1 MSFITLKITF
11 TTMVITLVVSPLFI
25 WLNRRLSIVDIPGR
39 EPHKKHTSP
48 TPIAGGQVLLFTFLA
63 AGLIFGVLNMP
74 EIQSIFLPALIVFL
88 FGLWDDIR
96 GISPIWKFFGQL
108 LAAILLI
115 ISGVQVLLFN
125 QPWLN
130 YAITLLWL
138 VGITN
143 AYNFVD
149 SMDGLVVG
157 LGGLAA
163 AFFVLVTF
171 DANQPQLSN
180 LSLIILGASIGAF
193 YFNARP
199 AKYFMGDSGSQ
210 FMGFL
215 LASLGIAYNPIGF
228 ERYVSWFVPIL
239 LMAVPIFD
247 TVLIVF
253 SRMRRGESIFKGAN
267 DHTYHRLVA
276 LGMHP
281 NRAVLTMQI
290 VALLLGSLAFITLPL
305 PPIYANMIF
314 AAVLIIGIVFVI
326 YLDNHKRW
334 TANQD

>member
-1 MSFITLKITF
+1 MSFITLGITF
-11 TTMVITLVVSPLFI
+11 TAILFTLLVSPFFI

-39 EPHKKHTSP
+39 EPHKQHSSP
-48 TPIAGGQVLLFTFLA
+48 TPIAGGQVLLITLLVV
-63 AGLIFGVLNMP
+63 GLLNRVLTLP
-74 EIQSIFLPALIVFL
+74 EIQPILLPAIIVFI
-88 FGLWDDIR
+88 FGMWDDLK
-96 GISPIWKFFGQL
+96 GISPLWKFIGQL

-115 ISGVQVLLFN
+115 ASGVQVLLFT
-125 QPWLN
+125 QQWIN
-130 YAITLLWL
+130 YAITVLWL

-163 AFFVLVTF
+163 AFFVLVTY
-171 DANQPQLSN
+171 DANQLS
-180 LSLIILGASIGAF
+180 LSYFSLIIFGASIGAF
-193 YFNARP
+193 YFNSRP

-210 FMGFL
+210 LMGFL

-228 ERYVSWFVPIL
+228 EPYVSWFVPIL

-253 SRMRRGESIFKGAN
+253 SRLRRGTSVFKGAN

-276 LGMHP
+276 LGMNP

-290 VALLLGSLAFITLPL
+290 VALLLGSLAFISLPL
-305 PPIYANMIF
+305 SPIF
-314 AAVLIIGIVFVI
+314 ANLIFAGIVLVGIVLII
-326 YLDNHKRW
+326 YLDYPKRW
-334 TANQD
+334 ITDG

>member
-1 MSFITLKITF
+1 MSFIILRITF
-11 TTMVITLVVSPLFI
+11 TAIVITLVVSPLFI
-25 WLNRRLSIVDIPGR
+25 WFNRRLSIMDIPGR
-39 EPHKKHTSP
+39 EPHKQHTSP
-48 TPIAGGQVLLFTFLA
+48 TPIAGGQVLLFTFLV
-63 AGLIFGVLNMP
+63 AGLIYGVLTLP
-74 EIQSIFLPALIVFL
+74 EIQPILIPAVIVFI
-88 FGLWDDIR
+88 FGLWDDIK
-96 GISPIWKFFGQL
+96 GISPLWKFIGQL
-108 LAAILLI
+108 LAAVLLI
-115 ISGVQVLLFN
+115 ISGVQVLLFT
-125 QPWLN
+125 QPWIN

-138 VGITN
+138 IGITN

-163 AFFVLVTF
+163 AFFVLVTY
-171 DANQPQLSN
+171 DANQLS
-180 LSLIILGASIGAF
+180 LSIFSLIILGASIGAF

-215 LASLGIAYNPIGF
+215 LASVGIAYNPIGF
-228 ERYVSWFVPIL
+228 EPYVSWFVPIL

-253 SRMRRGESIFKGAN
+253 SRLRRGKSIFIGAN

-276 LGMHP
+276 HGMNP

-290 VALLLGSLAFITLPL
+290 VALLLGSLAFLTLPL
-305 PPIYANMIF
+305 SPIYANLIF
-314 AAVLIIGIVFVI
+314 AGIVLGGIVLVI
-326 YLDNHKRW
+326 YLDNPKRW
-334 TANQD
+334 ITEK

>member
-1 MSFITLKITF
+1 
-11 TTMVITLVVSPLFI
+11 MVISLVVSPLFI
-25 WLNRRLSIVDIPGR
+25 WLNRRLSVVDIPGR
-39 EPHKKHTSP
+39 EPHKQHTTP
-48 TPIAGGQVLLFTFLA
+48 TPIAGGQVLLFTCLV
-63 AGLIFGVLNMP
+63 AGLIFGVLTTP
-74 EIQSIFLPALIVFL
+74 EIKPILMPALIVFL
-88 FGLWDDIR
+88 FGLWDDIK
-96 GISPIWKFFGQL
+96 GISPLWKFIGQL

-115 ISGVQVLLFN
+115 ISGIQVLIFTH
-125 QPWLN
+125 PWIN

-157 LGGLAA
+157 LGSLAA
-163 AFFVLVTF
+163 AFFVLVTY
-171 DANQPQLSN
+171 DANQLS
-180 LSLIILGASIGAF
+180 LSIFSLIILGASIGEL
-193 YFNARP
+193 YFNAQP

-210 FMGFL
+210 LMGFL

-228 ERYVSWFVPIL
+228 EPYVSWFVPIL

-253 SRMRRGESIFKGAN
+253 SRLRRGKSIFKGAN

-276 LGMHP
+276 IGMHP

-290 VALLLGSLAFITLPL
+290 IALLLGSLAFITLPL
-305 PPIYANMIF
+305 PPIYANLIF
-314 AAVLIIGIVFVI
+314 IGIVFLGIVLVI
-326 YLDNHKRW
+326 YLDNPKRW
-334 TANQD
+334 IVEK

>member
-1 MSFITLKITF
+1 MPFITLRITF
-11 TTMVITLVVSPLFI
+11 TAIVITLVTSPLFI

-39 EPHKKHTSP
+39 EPHKQHTSP
-48 TPIAGGQVLLFTFLA
+48 TPIAGGQVLLFTLIV
-63 AGLIFGVLNMP
+63 AGLINGVFTLP
-74 EIQSIFLPALIVFL
+74 EIQPILLPAVIVFL
-88 FGLWDDIR
+88 FGLWDDIK
-96 GISPIWKFFGQL
+96 GISPLWKFVGQL

-115 ISGVQVLLFN
+115 ISGVQVLLFA
-125 QPWLN
+125 QPWIN
-130 YAITLLWL
+130 YAITLFWL

-149 SMDGLVVG
+149 SMDGLVLG

-163 AFFVLVTF
+163 AFFVLVTY
-171 DANQPQLSN
+171 DANQLS
-180 LSLIILGASIGAF
+180 LSVFSLIILGSSIGAF
-193 YFNARP
+193 YFNSRP

-228 ERYVSWFVPIL
+228 EPYVSWFVPIL

-253 SRMRRGESIFKGAN
+253 SRLRRGNSVFKAAN
-267 DHTYHRLVA
+267 DHTYHRLVS
-276 LGMHP
+276 LGMDP

-290 VALLLGSLAFITLPL
+290 VALLLGSLAFLSLPL
-305 PPIYANMIF
+305 SPLYANLIF
-314 AAVLIIGIVFVI
+314 IGIVSLGILLVI
-326 YLDNHKRW
+326 YLDYPKRW
-334 TANQD
+334 ISEK

>member
-1 MSFITLKITF
+1 
-11 TTMVITLVVSPLFI
+11 
-25 WLNRRLSIVDIPGR
+25 
-39 EPHKKHTSP
+39 
-48 TPIAGGQVLLFTFLA
+48 
-63 AGLIFGVLNMP
+63 
-74 EIQSIFLPALIVFL
+74 
-88 FGLWDDIR
+88 
-96 GISPIWKFFGQL
+96 
-108 LAAILLI
+108 
-115 ISGVQVLLFN
+115 
-125 QPWLN
+125 
-130 YAITLLWL
+130 
-138 VGITN
+138 
-143 AYNFVD
+143 
-149 SMDGLVVG
+149 
-157 LGGLAA
+157 
-163 AFFVLVTF
+163 
-171 DANQPQLSN
+171 
-180 LSLIILGASIGAF
+180 
-193 YFNARP
+193 
-199 AKYFMGDSGSQ
+199 
-210 FMGFL
+210 MGFL

>member
-1 MSFITLKITF
+1 MSFLTLKITF
-11 TTMVITLVVSPLFI
+11 TAIVITLAVSPIFI

-39 EPHKKHTSP
+39 EPHKQHSSP
-48 TPIAGGQVLLFTFLA
+48 TPIAGGQILLFTFLA
-63 AGLIFGVLNMP
+63 SGLIFGVLT
-74 EIQSIFLPALIVFL
+74 LPAIQPILLPAVIVFL
-88 FGLWDDIR
+88 FGLWDDIK
-96 GISPIWKFFGQL
+96 GISPLWKFIGQF

-115 ISGVQVLLFN
+115 FSGVQVLLFT
-125 QPWLN
+125 QPWIN
-130 YAITLLWL
+130 YTITLLWL
-138 VGITN
+138 IGITN

-149 SMDGLVVG
+149 SMDGLVLG

-171 DANQPQLSN
+171 DANQLS
-180 LSLIILGASIGAF
+180 LSTFSLIIFGASIGAF

-210 FMGFL
+210 LMGFL

-228 ERYVSWFVPIL
+228 EPYVSWFIPIL

-253 SRMRRGESIFKGAN
+253 SRIRRGNSIFKGAN

-276 LGMHP
+276 LGMDP
-281 NRAVLTMQI
+281 YRAVLTMQI
-290 VALLLGSLAFITLPL
+290 AALLLGSIAFLSLPL
-305 PPIYANMIF
+305 SPLYANLIF
-314 AAVLIIGIVFVI
+314 AGIIMVGIVAVV
-326 YLDNHKRW
+326 YLDHPRRW
-334 TANQD
+334 IRAE